1 MNKKFCCMELSLKT
15 WLLITA
21 IAMGGF
27 YLFSEHQT
35 HLVEYLPFLIFLAC
49 PLMHLFMHRGHHSH
63 KNSDED

>member
-1 MNKKFCCMELSLKT
+1 MELSLKT

>member
-1 MNKKFCCMELSLKT
+1 MNKKFCCMGLSLKT

-49 PLMHLFMHRGHHSH
+49 PLMHRGHHSH

>member
-1 MNKKFCCMELSLKT
+1 MGLSLKT